1 MSGVVRP
8 RLDARGS
15 GTRGRGSLYCLGML
29 MMSTIT
35 VCLGDVGRCDYRAGM
50 EKSHVRMDDVIEQ
63 TRDTEGTSGSHVF
76 VDDVSRET

>member
-1 MSGVVRP
+1 
-8 RLDARGS
+8 
-15 GTRGRGSLYCLGML
+15 

-50 EKSHVRMDDVIEQ
+50 EKSHVRMDDVVEQ